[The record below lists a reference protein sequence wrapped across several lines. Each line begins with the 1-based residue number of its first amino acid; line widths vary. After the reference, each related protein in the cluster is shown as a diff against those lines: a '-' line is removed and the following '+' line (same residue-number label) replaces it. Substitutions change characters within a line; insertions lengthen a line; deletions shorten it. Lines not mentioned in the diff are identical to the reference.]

1 VHSAAA
7 LRLGYVRAVGPV
19 DLRRRAPGAKAPVL
33 ILGFNAGLEDLL
45 HPRRQRQGQR
55 QRQRLALRAFV
66 VPTLRQAQGRLLRKR
81 REGWGTRFVSC
92 GGEVKVPVP
101 RLFKERRDKDG
112 PPGIDPPFAKL
123 IRGGW
128 FAKVFFM
135 SDRVM
140 SESAMS
146 ESTEQIRELLDSVYR
161 VDSGRILATL
171 IRLLGDFDLAEEAM
185 HEAFAAALSL
195 WPKSGVP
202 GNPRPWLISTARF
215 KAIDTLRRR
224 ARFDASQD
232 EFVRYFEAQSISAE
246 RSNKNEEHGLED
258 DYLEDDR
265 LRLIFTCCHP
275 SLAPDARVALT
286 LREVCGLTTEEIAKA
301 FLITP
306 RTLAQRV
313 VRAKAKIRETPI
325 RYEVPTP
332 GELPERLGAVLQV
345 IYLVFNEGYSA
356 AAGAEVTRAELTG
369 EAIRLGRLLV
379 ELHLTELGPEPE
391 VIGLLSLMLLQESR
405 RAARNSP
412 TGELILLE
420 NQDRALWN
428 REQIAEGVALLEKAL
443 QYRQKSRRFGSYT
456 LQAAIA
462 AVHAEAESVARTDWR
477 QIVALYDRLLQVQP
491 SPVVQLNRAVAIA
504 MRDGPEAGLTNI
516 DAVLEHGELANY
528 YLAHSARAD
537 MCRRLGRTAEARA
550 SYEKALALTQQE
562 PERQFLQERIR
573 QLK

>member
-1 VHSAAA
+1 
-7 LRLGYVRAVGPV
+7 
-19 DLRRRAPGAKAPVL
+19 
-33 ILGFNAGLEDLL
+33 
-45 HPRRQRQGQR
+45 
-55 QRQRLALRAFV
+55 
-66 VPTLRQAQGRLLRKR
+66 
-81 REGWGTRFVSC
+81 
-92 GGEVKVPVP
+92 
-101 RLFKERRDKDG
+101 
-112 PPGIDPPFAKL
+112 
-123 IRGGW
+123 
-128 FAKVFFM
+128 
-135 SDRVM
+135 M
-140 SESAMS
+140 SERSP
-146 ESTEQIRELLDSVYR
+146 EQIHEQIRELLDSLYR
-161 VDSGRILATL
+161 LDSGRILATL

-195 WPKSGVP
+195 WPRSGVP

-232 EFVRYFEAQSISAE
+232 ELAQFLELQLSSAE
-246 RSNKNEEHGLED
+246 KSNEEDSLED
-258 DYLEDDR
+258 GFEDDR
-265 LRLIFTCCHP
+265 LRLMFTCCHP
-275 SLAPDARVALT
+275 ALPPEARVALT

-306 RTLAQRV
+306 RTLAQRI

-325 RYEVPTP
+325 PYEVPTP
-332 GELPERLGAVLQV
+332 QELPERLGAVLHV

-356 AAGAEVTRAELTG
+356 AAGAEVTRADLTG
-369 EAIRLGRLLV
+369 DAIRLCRL
-379 ELHLTELGPEPE
+379 LTELQPEPEVPEPE

-405 RAARNSP
+405 HSARTSP

-420 NQDRALWN
+420 QQDRSFWN

-443 QYRQKSRRFGSYT
+443 KSRRFGSYT

-462 AVHAEAESVARTDWR
+462 AVHAEAESVAATDWR
-477 QIVALYDRLLQVQP
+477 QIVALYDRLLRIHP

-504 MRDGPEAGLTNI
+504 MCDGPEAGLTHI
-516 DAVLEHGELANY
+516 DAVLEQGELANY

-537 MCRRLGRTAEARA
+537 MYRRLGRTAEARA
-550 SYEKALALTQQE
+550 AYEKALSLTQQE

>member
-1 VHSAAA
+1 MIGSDECIGDFESTEEAFCCPDFRVTTWA
-7 LRLGYVRAVGPV
+7 L
-19 DLRRRAPGAKAPVL
+19 
-33 ILGFNAGLEDLL
+33 
-45 HPRRQRQGQR
+45 
-55 QRQRLALRAFV
+55 
-66 VPTLRQAQGRLLRKR
+66 
-81 REGWGTRFVSC
+81 C
-92 GGEVKVPVP
+92 
-101 RLFKERRDKDG
+101 
-112 PPGIDPPFAKL
+112 IDPPFAKL
-123 IRGGW
+123 IRGSW
-128 FAKVFFM
+128 FAKVV
-135 SDRVM
+135 VM
-140 SESAMS
+140 SER
-146 ESTEQIRELLDSVYR
+146 STEQIRELLDSLYR

-195 WPKSGVP
+195 WPRSGVP

-232 EFVRYFEAQSISAE
+232 ELVRYLEAQLSSAE
-246 RSNKNEEHGLED
+246 RSNEEDSLED
-258 DYLEDDR
+258 GLEDDR

-275 SLAPDARVALT
+275 SLAPEARVALT

-306 RTLAQRV
+306 RTLAQRI

-325 RYEVPTP
+325 PYEVPTP
-332 GELPERLGAVLQV
+332 QELPERLGAVLHV

-369 EAIRLGRLLV
+369 EAIRLGRLL
-379 ELHLTELGPEPE
+379 TELQPEPE

-405 RAARNSP
+405 HAARTSP

-420 NQDRALWN
+420 NQDRSLWN

-443 QYRQKSRRFGSYT
+443 KSHRFGSYT

-462 AVHAEAESVARTDWR
+462 AVHAEAESVAATDWR
-477 QIVALYDRLLQVQP
+477 QIVALYDRLLRIHP

-504 MRDGPEAGLTNI
+504 MRDGPEAGLTHI

-537 MCRRLGRTAEARA
+537 MYRRLGRTAEARS

>member
-1 VHSAAA
+1 
-7 LRLGYVRAVGPV
+7 
-19 DLRRRAPGAKAPVL
+19 
-33 ILGFNAGLEDLL
+33 
-45 HPRRQRQGQR
+45 
-55 QRQRLALRAFV
+55 
-66 VPTLRQAQGRLLRKR
+66 
-81 REGWGTRFVSC
+81 
-92 GGEVKVPVP
+92 
-101 RLFKERRDKDG
+101 
-112 PPGIDPPFAKL
+112 
-123 IRGGW
+123 
-128 FAKVFFM
+128 
-135 SDRVM
+135 M
-140 SESAMS
+140 SEQAMPEPS
-146 ESTEQIRELLDSVYR
+146 PQQINDPTHDQVRELLDSLYR

-195 WPKSGVP
+195 WPTSGVP

-215 KAIDTLRRR
+215 KAVDTLRRR

-232 EFVRYFEAQSISAE
+232 QLARHLETQSSSAQISSEAG
-246 RSNKNEEHGLED
+246 SNKNEED
-258 DYLEDDR
+258 ALEDDR

-275 SLAPDARVALT
+275 LLAPEARVALT

-301 FLITP
+301 FLTTP
-306 RTLAQRV
+306 RTLAQRI

-325 RYEVPTP
+325 PYEVPTP
-332 GELPERLGAVLQV
+332 QELPERLGAVLQV

-379 ELHLTELGPEPE
+379 ELRPDPEIMGPE
-391 VIGLLSLMLLQESR
+391 VMGLLALMLLQESR
-405 RAARNSP
+405 RAARTSP

-420 NQDRALWN
+420 NQDRGLWN
-428 REQIAEGVALLEKAL
+428 KEQIAEGVALLEKAL
-443 QYRQKSRRFGSYT
+443 QSQMTSRRFGTYA

-462 AVHAEAESVARTDWR
+462 AVHAEAESVAATDWR
-477 QIVALYDRLLQVQP
+477 QIVALYDQLTQIQP
-491 SPVVQLNRAVAIA
+491 SPVVELNRAVAIA
-504 MRDGPEAGLTNI
+504 MCDGPEAGLAQI

>member
-1 VHSAAA
+1 
-7 LRLGYVRAVGPV
+7 
-19 DLRRRAPGAKAPVL
+19 
-33 ILGFNAGLEDLL
+33 
-45 HPRRQRQGQR
+45 
-55 QRQRLALRAFV
+55 
-66 VPTLRQAQGRLLRKR
+66 
-81 REGWGTRFVSC
+81 
-92 GGEVKVPVP
+92 
-101 RLFKERRDKDG
+101 
-112 PPGIDPPFAKL
+112 
-123 IRGGW
+123 
-128 FAKVFFM
+128 
-135 SDRVM
+135 M
-140 SESAMS
+140 SERSS
-146 ESTEQIRELLDSVYR
+146 EQIRELLDSLYR

-195 WPKSGVP
+195 WPRSGVP
-202 GNPRPWLISTARF
+202 ANPRPWLISTARF

-232 EFVRYFEAQSISAE
+232 ELVRYLEAQWSSGE
-246 RSNKNEEHGLED
+246 RSNPEDSLED
-258 DYLEDDR
+258 HSLEDDR

-275 SLAPDARVALT
+275 SLAPEAHVALT

-301 FLITP
+301 FLTTP
-306 RTLAQRV
+306 RTLAQRI

-325 RYEVPTP
+325 PYEVPTP
-332 GELPERLGAVLQV
+332 QELPERLGAVLQV

-369 EAIRLGRLLV
+369 EAIRLGRLLM
-379 ELHLTELGPEPE
+379 ELRPEPE
-391 VIGLLSLMLLQESR
+391 GVGPEVMGPEVMGLEIMRPEIMGLLALMLLQESR
-405 RAARNSP
+405 HAARTSP

-420 NQDRALWN
+420 NQDRSLWN
-428 REQIAEGVALLEKAL
+428 REQIAEGVALLERAL
-443 QYRQKSRRFGSYT
+443 KYQRKSRHFGSYT

-462 AVHAEAESVARTDWR
+462 AVHAEAESVAATDWR
-477 QIVALYDRLLQVQP
+477 QIVALYDRLVRIQP

-504 MRDGPEAGLTNI
+504 MCDGPEAGLAHI

-537 MCRRLGRTAEARA
+537 MYRRLGRTAEARA

-573 QLK
+573 GLK